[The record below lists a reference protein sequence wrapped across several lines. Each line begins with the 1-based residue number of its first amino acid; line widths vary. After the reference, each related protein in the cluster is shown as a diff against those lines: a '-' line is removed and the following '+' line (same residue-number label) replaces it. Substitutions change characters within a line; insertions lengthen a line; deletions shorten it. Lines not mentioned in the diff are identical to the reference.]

1 MRKVQKKYCGYNVVV
16 LGNRL
21 KFSEIFFYEEVRCLS
36 SSFEFGQACDC
47 FDLEIIEEM
56 MLCDYIAIKIPK
68 LHGLV
73 SFWAGGHTE
82 VPGEVMG
89 APPPPP
95 HLALSISSIWLFLNS
110 ILHNKLVNTNVSLN
124 PMSHCSKY
132 RIQGG
137 VVRPLM
143 YI

>member
-56 MLCDYIAIKIPK
+56 MLCDFQGVQGPK
-68 LHGLV
+68 R
-73 SFWAGGHTE
+73 HTASTRLSWNACSLG
-82 VPGEVMG
+82 VPSHSTALG
-89 APPPPP
+89 ASS
-95 HLALSISSIWLFLNS
+95 HAVGILS
-110 ILHNKLVNTNVSLN
+110 
-124 PMSHCSKY
+124 
-132 RIQGG
+132 
-137 VVRPLM
+137 LM
-143 YI
+143 E